1 MTRAE
6 ARRRLERSCD
16 FERHGERV
24 MVRDAATLRTIDR
37 LRRGAADEV
46 RENASESTAPVEVSP
61 SR

>member
-16 FERHGERV
+16 FEQHGERV
-24 MVRDAATLRTIDR
+24 MVRDAATLCTIDR

-46 RENASESTAPVEVSP
+46 REAEQEPGEPVEVSP

>member
-16 FERHGERV
+16 FEQHGERV
-24 MVRDAATLRTIDR
+24 MVRDAATLCTIDR

-46 RENASESTAPVEVSP
+46 REQASECGADIEVSP

>member
-1 MTRAE
+1 
-6 ARRRLERSCD
+6 
-16 FERHGERV
+16 

-46 RENASESTAPVEVSP
+46 REQASECGADIEVSP